1 MNLTIEQEEMV
12 EFIEILKVAE
22 RDGYKT
28 YIHKE
33 NNYGYILNDDYVLYI
48 RKNYFGRW
56 DISFVHKP
64 SRNNDIM
71 CVCYSNLLNVDL
83 ETIDKAFIIGCS
95 NASNSKAKKYKN
107 SQEWFNQYW
116 DKGNLNDI
124 SRNPYY

>member
-48 RKNYFGRW
+48 RKN
-56 DISFVHKP
+56 
-64 SRNNDIM
+64 
-71 CVCYSNLLNVDL
+71 
-83 ETIDKAFIIGCS
+83 
-95 NASNSKAKKYKN
+95 
-107 SQEWFNQYW
+107 
-116 DKGNLNDI
+116 
-124 SRNPYY
+124 

>member
-56 DISFVHKP
+56 IYHLYI
-64 SRNNDIM
+64 NH
-71 CVCYSNLLNVDL
+71 L
-83 ETIDKAFIIGCS
+83 ETMILCAFVTVI
-95 NASNSKAKKYKN
+95 Y
-107 SQEWFNQYW
+107 
-116 DKGNLNDI
+116 
-124 SRNPYY
+124 